1 MWDCSQ
7 TLDIFFNIVYTY
19 SKYINLFTYYDKE
32 VVYLKEENFGKYF
45 QSIRKSKNITQSE
58 VANYVNRKKMTIS
71 LIENNKNEPPN
82 GDLLKNMIDSLSLDD
97 QNQISKL
104 YLLASRQRKMLP
116 SDIEDYFFS
125 NEEIYNSILRGMK
138 SNKKNEDWE
147 KIFR

>member
-1 MWDCSQ
+1 M
-7 TLDIFFNIVYTY
+7 
-19 SKYINLFTYYDKE
+19 
-32 VVYLKEENFGKYF
+32 KEENFGSYF
-45 QSIRKSKNITQSE
+45 QSIRKSKSITQSE

-97 QNQISKL
+97 QSQISKL

-125 NEEIYNSILRGMK
+125 NEEIYNSIVRGMK
-138 SNKKNEDWE
+138 NNKKNEDWE

>member
-1 MWDCSQ
+1 M
-7 TLDIFFNIVYTY
+7 
-19 SKYINLFTYYDKE
+19 
-32 VVYLKEENFGKYF
+32 VYLKEENFGKYF